1 MEQPQKPTSF
11 TFTLSDNWTQ
21 YVMDVI
27 AERPAK
33 ECLPVLDFFRSE
45 IVRQT
50 QAAQQA
56 VGERLVQRV
65 VRVGGGEEPVAAD
78 AGQLLAGLLG
88 HLLNVGGVQGAVE
101 RPPESASTNPDV
113 SSDTSRSG
121 IRGYRTGSCHVERVR
136 FRRCPDRS
144 SARVPPRHR

>member
-50 QAAQQA
+50 QAAQRPDPLL
-56 VGERLVQRV
+56 GK
-65 VRVGGGEEPVAAD
+65 PVA
-78 AGQLLAGLLG
+78 
-88 HLLNVGGVQGAVE
+88 VAV
-101 RPPESASTNPDV
+101 PEAPAAT
-113 SSDTSRSG
+113 
-121 IRGYRTGSCHVERVR
+121 E
-136 FRRCPDRS
+136 
-144 SARVPPRHR
+144 